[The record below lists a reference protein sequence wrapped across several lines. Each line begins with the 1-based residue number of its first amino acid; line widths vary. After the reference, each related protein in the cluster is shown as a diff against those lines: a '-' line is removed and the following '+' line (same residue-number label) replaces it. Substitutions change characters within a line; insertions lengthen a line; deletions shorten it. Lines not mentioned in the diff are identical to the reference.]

1 MERDAL
7 ALPVGSRMSPARGH
21 MQGVFD
27 AHGSARLAF
36 RRRREQ
42 QSKGE
47 AMGMVNT
54 AGGPVDAA
62 QLGQTLAH
70 EHVNIRTPGIRENWP
85 ERSNRDAAKAN
96 AIARIKAAAA
106 LGIRSF
112 VDLTTADMGRDPE
125 LLREVQAATNVNI
138 VCATGIYWMV
148 PRYWHGRDADDLA
161 KAFIS
166 DFEQGIQGSGVKPG
180 AIKLATD
187 QGAGGL
193 DAVNEKCLRAGAR
206 AHRATG
212 LPILTHNGPP
222 AFAAEQQRIFKDE
235 GVDLSHVAVGHVGD
249 TADVGYLKSLMDG
262 GGMIAL
268 DRFGMDPI
276 LSFDDRVNT
285 LVTLCQDGYA
295 DRIVLAHDSC
305 CGIDWAPDISA
316 MATRM
321 PNWHIAHISEQVLPA
336 LRERGVGDAQ
346 INQLMVQNPAHL
358 LEPAKPY

>member
-1 MERDAL
+1 
-7 ALPVGSRMSPARGH
+7 
-21 MQGVFD
+21 
-27 AHGSARLAF
+27 
-36 RRRREQ
+36 
-42 QSKGE
+42 
-47 AMGMVNT
+47 MGMVNT
-54 AGGPVDAA
+54 VRGPVDAA
-62 QLGQTLAH
+62 ELGQALVH

-85 ERSNRDAAKAN
+85 ERSNRDAARDSAL
-96 AIARIKAAAA
+96 ARLKAAEA
-106 LGIRSF
+106 LGIRTV

-125 LLREVQAATNVNI
+125 LLSEVQAGTGVNI

-148 PRYWHGRDADDLA
+148 PRYWAGRDADDLA

-166 DFEQGIQGSGVKPG
+166 DFENGIAGTQIRPG

-193 DAVNEKCLRAGAR
+193 DEINEKCLRAGAR

-222 AFAAEQQRIFKDE
+222 SSAAEQQRIFKDE

-249 TADVGYLKSLMDG
+249 TPDVAYLKSLMEDG
-262 GGMIAL
+262 GVIAL

-276 LSFDDRVNT
+276 LSFDERVNT
-285 LVTLCQDGYA
+285 LVTLCKDGYA

-305 CGIDWAPDISA
+305 CGIDWAPDPSA

-321 PNWHIAHISEQVLPA
+321 PNWHMAHISEAVLPA
-336 LRERGVGDAQ
+336 LRERGLTDAQ
-346 INQLMVQNPAHL
+346 IDQVMVKNPARL
-358 LEPAKPY
+358 LDPVKPY